1 MEASTID
8 QRIVRVGIVFDGVIT
23 WYEDLWIEAKGV
35 KLSNTIM
42 GQAEVVILNL
52 SREARERIL
61 QETNPFL
68 NRGNLIPIIVEA
80 GRVSYGTTTLY
91 QGEIFRSE
99 AMPKPNVGVRLRCI
113 QGYANR
119 SKIVSLGA
127 KEISKLSTIAAW
139 VAESN
144 GYDLS
149 FEIPEKN
156 IGSYSFTGSS
166 QAAITQLEALCGNG
180 SSVYVD
186 NGTMFVRANGTPS
199 KGYPVRQLDKYSG
212 LMKASGTE
220 YGCKAEML
228 FDNVTRIGGQIDL
241 ESEINPSLNGSYT
254 VRRLGFHV
262 TSRDLPFYYVAEC
275 DRRS

>member
-1 MEASTID
+1 MTASTID

-186 NGTMFVRANGTPS
+186 NGTMFVRADGTPS
-199 KGYPVRQLDKYSG
+199 KGYPVRQLDKHTG
-212 LMKASGTE
+212 LLKASGTE